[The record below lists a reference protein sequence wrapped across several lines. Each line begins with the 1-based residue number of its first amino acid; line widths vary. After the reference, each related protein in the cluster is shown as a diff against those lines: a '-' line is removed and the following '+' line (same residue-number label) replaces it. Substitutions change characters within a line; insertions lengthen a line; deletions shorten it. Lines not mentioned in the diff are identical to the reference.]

1 MGSNNKIKL
10 GDRVQDTI
18 TGFAG
23 IAVAITKYLD
33 KYTQI
38 GIQSEKLKDELPI
51 SIQWFHDTN
60 IIKVDRKNNNLGFG
74 GKVNE

>member
-1 MGSNNKIKL
+1 MINKIKL

-38 GIQSEKLKDELPI
+38 GIQSEKLKDELPLG
-51 SIQWFHDTN
+51 IQWFHDTN
-60 IIKVDRKNNNLGFG
+60 IVKVDKKNNNLGFG
-74 GKVNE
+74 GKINE

>member
-1 MGSNNKIKL
+1 MESNNKIKL

-38 GIQSEKLKDELPI
+38 GVQSEKLKDELPI
-51 SIQWFHDTN
+51 GIQWFHDTN
-60 IIKVDRKNNNLGFG
+60 IVKVDKKNNNLGFG

>member
-1 MGSNNKIKL
+1 MAKELEEFRMKEGINGQNKL

-33 KYTQI
+33 KYIQI
-38 GIQSEKLKDELPI
+38 GIQSENWKMNY
-51 SIQWFHDTN
+51 Q
-60 IIKVDRKNNNLGFG
+60 
-74 GKVNE
+74 